1 MKKKEEKIERNIV
14 LLGFMGCGKSTTG
27 IILSK
32 RLGMKYVDVDK
43 YIEEMTGRTI
53 PELFAEGEDRF
64 REEEHR
70 AMSELAGQTGCVIT
84 TGGGVIMRDDNIPQ
98 MKENGVV
105 VYINTPFSLCYQRI
119 ADSDRPLVH
128 SNTREQLYDLYKLRR
143 AKYRAVCDLEVPGIN
158 GSRPVVRAILAGL
171 GLEGR

>member
-1 MKKKEEKIERNIV
+1 MKKKEPENRRNIV

-32 RLGMKYVDVDK
+32 RLGMDFVDVDQ
-43 YIEEMTGRTI
+43 YIEEMTGMTI
-53 PELFAEGEDRF
+53 PQLFEYGEDRF

-70 AMSELAGQTGCVIT
+70 AMSELAGRTNCVIT

-119 ADSDRPLVH
+119 ASTDRPLVH
-128 SNTREQLYDLYKLRR
+128 SNTREQLSDLYKLRR
-143 AKYRAVCDLEVPGIN
+143 AKYRAACDLEVPGIN
-158 GSRPVVRAILAGL
+158 GSRPVVRSILAGL
-171 GLEGR
+171 GIEG